1 MNADNPGT
9 GIRQVTIYP
18 SPRLKSLYNLYLLVI
33 VWCFVIP
40 GLLVLILYIDPLTRV
55 VISVIALIL
64 ALLAIALIRMY
75 WESIAYTF
83 RADAL
88 EIRRGFRPGKQVL
101 IPYPKITGTGIIRR
115 RLPSYLGMAT
125 VSISI
130 RRLPVK

>member
-75 WESIAYTF
+75 LGINCLHVSCRCVGNPERFPA
-83 RADAL
+83 R
-88 EIRRGFRPGKQVL
+88 K
-101 IPYPKITGTGIIRR
+101 TGIDTLSEDHRNR
-115 RLPSYLGMAT
+115 NYQAPPSFIPGDGYGQYSLYDGY
-125 VSISI
+125 
-130 RRLPVK
+130 R